1 MSGQNTD
8 PHSLALKMHR
18 LHHWL
23 DASELPDT
31 TTRHVINPNA
41 AVIVDPTSNS
51 PAAAL
56 NRNAIRL
63 TGASGLSVADLL
75 GMARLFEVAG
85 IDRHFVWLSPGPDA
99 DVVREWLKTRGA
111 VKVPWTRYPTL
122 LHAAPAPEPRVSALL
137 VREISRREIDAAGIG
152 TGTGTGHA
160 AILDGYLQSL
170 GRPGFQHFAAYAQNQ
185 IIATA
190 ALAHFEDMAYL
201 TYACTA
207 ESYRRRGAQTA
218 LIAARIAAA
227 KRLGCQLIASQTLTM
242 LEDSFANLQRAGFV
256 EVYEREV
263 FECSAY
269 AQHHS

>member
-1 MSGQNTD
+1 
-8 PHSLALKMHR
+8 
-18 LHHWL
+18 
-23 DASELPDT
+23 
-31 TTRHVINPNA
+31 
-41 AVIVDPTSNS
+41 
-51 PAAAL
+51 
-56 NRNAIRL
+56 
-63 TGASGLSVADLL
+63 
-75 GMARLFEVAG
+75 MARLFEVAG
-85 IDRHFVWLSPGPDA
+85 IDRHFVWLSPGPGADA
-99 DVVREWLKTRGA
+99 VREWLKSRSA

-122 LHAAPAPEPRVSALL
+122 VHATPAPEPRATALL

-152 TGTGTGHA
+152 AGHA

-207 ESYRRRGAQTA
+207 EPYRRRGAQTA

-227 KRLGCQLIASQTLTM
+227 SRLGCQLIASQTLTM

-263 FECSAY
+263 FECRVNTPGAS
-269 AQHHS
+269 

>member
-1 MSGQNTD
+1 MD

-18 LHHWL
+18 LQHWL
-23 DASELPDT
+23 DGSELPAT
-31 TTRHVINPNA
+31 ATRHVIAGANTT
-41 AVIVDPTSNS
+41 IVVDATSNS
-51 PAAAL
+51 PAASL

-63 TGASGLSVADLL
+63 TGAPGQSSGDLRD
-75 GMARLFEVAG
+75 MARLFEIAG
-85 IDRHFVWLSPGPDA
+85 VDRHFVWLSPGAGADA
-99 DVVREWLKTRGA
+99 IRAWLKTRGA

-122 LHAAPAPEPRVSALL
+122 LYAGPAPEPRASALL
-137 VREISRREIDAAGIG
+137 VREVTRREIDAAGIG
-152 TGTGTGHA
+152 PGHA

-170 GRPGFQHFAAYAQNQ
+170 GRPGFQHFAAYAQDQ

-207 ESYRRRGAQTA
+207 ESHRRRGAQSA

-227 KRLGCQLIASQTLTM
+227 KRLGCPLITCQTLTM

-256 EVYEREV
+256 EAYEREV
-263 FECSAY
+263 YECSAS
-269 AQHHS
+269 AQDPS